1 MSAISKLTPRDQ
13 ELLPLVWL
21 CLQGE
26 PKVDFNKL
34 AKEGG
39 FTNVGSAYSKSAEHD
54 HAVALCDSCLN
65 VFADAWTRIAR
76 KLSIPKG
83 NNLSSNV
90 RTEIKPTT
98 PSPKRKRAVS
108 EMEDPVKRS
117 KTVPSIKADHAVQ
130 DQQDALNE
138 YCKPSVD

>member
-26 PKVDFNKL
+26 PKVDFQKL

-39 FTNVGSAYSKSAEHD
+39 FTNVGSAY
-54 HAVALCDSCLN
+54 N
-65 VFADAWTRIAR
+65 AWTRIAK

-83 NNLSSNV
+83 NKLSSNTCRETKSV
-90 RTEIKPTT
+90 TL
-98 PSPKRKRAVS
+98 SPKRKRVVS

-117 KTVPSIKADHAVQ
+117 KTSPIIRSDPAVQ
-130 DQQDALNE
+130 NRQDAFNE
-138 YCKPSVD
+138 DCKPSSDDVASDRTAM